1 MQSAL
6 FTAPEPPARFFA
18 GARIVLNGGAVT
30 VNATPLRG
38 RLHAEH

>member
-18 GARIVLNGGAVT
+18 GAQIVLNGDAAP
-30 VNATPLRG
+30 VNATPLRR